1 MPQDNR
7 QSLLDRPAGPNP
19 WDDLSVLIPALKQR
33 DARGK
38 GRKSVRP
45 TDRRRQ
51 QRMTTIT
58 FSDPNILDRLRN
70 LAQQWGWL
78 TNNGSPHVSRVVEH
92 LLLPG
97 LEDAEQSLT
106 PEAGQQWL

>member
-1 MPQDNR
+1 MSQDNR

-19 WDDLSVLIPALKQR
+19 ADDLAALIPALQQR
-33 DARGK
+33 NGG

-45 TDRRRQ
+45 TERRRQ

-92 LLLPG
+92 LLLPR
-97 LEDAEQSLT
+97 LEDAEKSLA